1 MELLK
6 QMQMSEQHEGKS
18 DEDLKVLVEEEMHAK
33 IREREAML
41 EMPGVVPFSDEYL
54 GIMDADQNML
64 YTIVCMKDQVN
75 DYVRILKKNNYS
87 SQVFDC
93 DPQTYLREQEQ
104 KSQLTIELNTLNMKL
119 LRESKAFF
127 DDLFQA
133 LIHLKI
139 MRVFIDGV
147 LRFGIPPK
155 FSICIMKWEKNRD
168 KKIRDAL
175 TREFAEEHLADVY
188 GEKVD
193 NQDEDYFPYI
203 LSEITCPEFLYK

>member
-1 MELLK
+1 MELTK
-6 QMQMSEQHEGKS
+6 YYQTSDQHEGLS
-18 DEDLKVLVEEEMHAK
+18 DEELKNLVQEEMQSK
-33 IREREAML
+33 IREQERRL
-41 EMPGVVPFSDEYL
+41 DMPGVVPFSDEYL
-54 GIMDADQNML
+54 GITDGDQNLL
-64 YTIVCMKDQVN
+64 YSIVCMKDQVN
-75 DYVRILKKNNYS
+75 DYVRILKKNNYN
-87 SQVFDC
+87 SQIFDC

-155 FSICIMKWEKNRD
+155 FSICIMKWEKNKD

-175 TREFAEEHLADVY
+175 TSNFAEEHLMDVY

-203 LSEITCPEFLYK
+203 LSEITCPEFLQK